1 MTIEK
6 EPQAKE
12 NLTFRE
18 RLWLETFFETFNASA
33 AARKAYNCKSKES
46 SWKMGS
52 KMFKKLS
59 GNINAWL
66 EEQHLTDT
74 ALKLKL
80 VELMNAMEKKHFFY
94 EGEVIESEE
103 YPAWLP
109 RIKALELAMKT
120 KGKLKERVELSGRV
134 ATVNQYSEEELKD
147 AKEAAKFIIEQ
158 ERKRVNGRRQRK

>member
-1 MTIEK
+1 MTEEK
-6 EPQAKE
+6 EPQAKK

-18 RLWLETFFETFNASA
+18 RLWLEAFFETFNASA

-46 SWKMGS
+46 SWAIGS
-52 KMFKKLS
+52 KMFKKLREH
-59 GNINAWL
+59 INDWL
-66 EEQHLTDT
+66 EEQHLTET
-74 ALKLKL
+74 ALKVRLA
-80 VELMNAMEKKHFFY
+80 ELLDAKEKKRFFH
-94 EGEVIESEE
+94 EGKIIESEE